1 MTITNRGFIISVTNS
16 YYFYR
21 NKVIELKL
29 DLHNEYIFDGDFG
42 LERETLRVTADGKL
56 AQTDHPFA
64 GDKYLDRDFC
74 ENQLELI
81 TPVCESAG
89 ALIEK
94 LGELDKRA
102 RDKLLAQGEYL
113 WIYSNPPHFD
123 TEDDIP
129 IARYSEDKAFKHD
142 YRVNLE
148 RRYGKRLMLYSG
160 IHLNLSFSEKW
171 LRAICDE
178 DDFDEFKNKLY
189 FRLFKQATR
198 YSWLLVLLTASSPVY
213 DKSLDA
219 DGLSGDGFDGYGSR
233 RSGSKGYWNQFVPV
247 LDYTDIHAY
256 AESVKTYIDK
266 GALFSASELYVP
278 IRLKPRGQNSLD
290 ALLENGANHIE
301 LRMFDV
307 NPLSPLGIFQEDIE
321 FAYYFMLYLLSRDDF
336 DFTPEM
342 QRAATEKHK
351 SAALY
356 EVDKSITDEAI
367 EILDDMAEYFKGF
380 DFVTENIAFQKSKL
394 TDNKRYCVRVYEKY
408 HENYQTKMLQAAK
421 GDGVNV

>member
-1 MTITNRGFIISVTNS
+1 MTIYSSGFIISVINS

-29 DLHNEYIFDGDFG
+29 DLHNEHIFDGDFG
-42 LERETLRVTADGKL
+42 LERETLRVSADGKL

-64 GDKYLDRDFC
+64 DDKYLDRDFC

-81 TPVCESAG
+81 TPVCRSAG
-89 ALIEK
+89 ELIAT
-94 LGELDKRA
+94 LGELDAKA
-102 RDKLLAQGEYL
+102 RNALLRHDEYL

-129 IARYSEDKAFKHD
+129 IARYSADRAFKHD

-171 LRAICDE
+171 LKSICEGDYE
-178 DDFDEFKNKLY
+178 EFKNKLY

-198 YSWLLVLLTASSPVY
+198 YSWLLVLLTAASPVY

-278 IRLKPRGQNSLD
+278 IRLKPRGLNSLD

-307 NPLSPLGIFQEDIE
+307 NPLSKLGIFREDIE

-356 EVDKSITDEAI
+356 EVDKSITDEAV
-367 EILDDMAEYFKGF
+367 EILDDMAGYFKDF
-380 DFVTENIAFQKSKL
+380 DFVMENIALQREKL
-394 TDNKRYCVRVYEKY
+394 IENKRYCVKVYEKY
-408 HENYQTKMLQAAK
+408 NENYQAKMLSTAR
-421 GDGVNV
+421 GDDVNV